1 MSDNAVDYGKLTKRV
16 VFTENDHR
24 HAKLILR
31 LQQDG
36 LTQAAFFRHLV
47 TAYIEGDN
55 RILNFIDDVKAQ
67 SKAKKRQT
75 KRLRSKGA
83 AAQEELGWSEQQL
96 VDIFDIIAE
105 EHPDL

>member
-1 MSDNAVDYGKLTKRV
+1 MNDNNIDYGKLTKRI

-47 TAYIEGDN
+47 TAYIEGDD
-55 RILNFIDDVKAQ
+55 RILNFIDDVKDQ
-67 SKAKKRQT
+67 SKNKKRQT
-75 KRLRSKGA
+75 KRLRSKGITT
-83 AAQEELGWSEQQL
+83 QEELGWSEQQL
-96 VDIFDIIAE
+96 IDIFDIIAE